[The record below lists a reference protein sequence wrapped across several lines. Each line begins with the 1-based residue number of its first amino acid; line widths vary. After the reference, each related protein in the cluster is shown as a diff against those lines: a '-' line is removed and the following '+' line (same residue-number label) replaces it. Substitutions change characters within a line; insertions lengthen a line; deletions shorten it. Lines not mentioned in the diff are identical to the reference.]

1 MTKFLAAFIFASV
14 FVACNG
20 DKESGQLGTELK
32 IETKNV
38 SGTIQAPEG
47 ARTTPGTYNKNN
59 VTTYYVSV
67 KIGNNSLM
75 IGEPYDSYENIK
87 AEISS
92 GKLKS
97 RTLEVEIIEESDNH
111 FMYKM
116 LATPFDSGN
125 EGEPKDGYGF
135 VMKVNDGNKTYLL
148 YSEGESMFDPIWD
161 KSQAD
166 EMLKIAKT
174 FKPS

>member
-1 MTKFLAAFIFASV
+1 MKKYLLLLLIAS
-14 FVACNG
+14 FVVSCGG
-20 DKESGQLGTELK
+20 DKDSAGNELK

-38 SGTIQAPEG
+38 SGTIEAPEG
-47 ARTTPGTYNKNN
+47 ASTTQGTYNKNN

-67 KIGNNSLM
+67 KIGKNSLM
-75 IGEPYDSYENIK
+75 IGEPYDSFENIK

-92 GKLKS
+92 GKLKH
-97 RTLEVEIIEESDNH
+97 RTLEVEILEESSNH

-116 LATPFDSGN
+116 VATSFDSGN
-125 EGEPKDGYGF
+125 ESEPKDGYGF
-135 VMKVNDGNKTYLL
+135 VMTVNDGSKTYLL

-161 KSQAD
+161 RAEAEKLLAV
-166 EMLKIAKT
+166 AKT